1 MCKQIHFKEFLS
13 NIEPSSSTI
22 EEVSRIQNTLR
33 DFLKKNYENYIDSF
47 LSGSYAKK
55 TCIRP
60 TTKYPSKRDVDI
72 VVITNFNK
80 TDSPNDVLCQL
91 FKIFKKTRKYSD
103 VVLQDHS
110 IGITMNK
117 LKIDVVPVLV
127 DQKDDELFYIADS
140 NSDEWYKTD
149 PKGHIKWSTEFNSSN
164 KGLYKPLVKIFKWW
178 RQGKCPKTMKFPK
191 GITLEKIIADNIDII
206 ADNIDR
212 SSRTIED
219 VLVNTMLNIVES
231 YKDFIDRH
239 ELPVIRD
246 PSQKV
251 KSNNLLY
258 GYEFNDFSRFIEA
271 IEKDLS
277 VLYNDMDDFDEHGFS
292 NESWQTILGPEFP
305 SANT

>member
-47 LSGSYAKK
+47 LSGSYAKN

-60 TTKYPSKRDVDI
+60 TTKDPSKRDVDI

-91 FKIFKKTRKYSD
+91 FKIFKNTRRYSD

-110 IGITMNK
+110 IGITTSA

-127 DQKDDELFYIADS
+127 DQKYEELYYIADRQS
-140 NSDEWYKTD
+140 AKWYKTD
-149 PKGHIKWSTEFNSSN
+149 PKGHIKWSTKVNFRNN
-164 KGLYKPLVKIFKWW
+164 GLYKPLVKIFKWW

-191 GITLEKIIADNIDII
+191 GITLEKIIADNID
-206 ADNIDR
+206 R
-212 SSRTIED
+212 SSGTIER

-231 YKDFIDRH
+231 YEDYIDCH
-239 ELPVIRD
+239 LPVIRD
-246 PSQKV
+246 PSPKV
-251 KSNNLLY
+251 KSNNLLS
-258 GYEFNDFSRFIEA
+258 GYKINDFSRFVEA
-271 IEKDLS
+271 INKDLS
-277 VLYNDMDDFDEHGFS
+277 ILFNDMDDFDIRGFS
-292 NESWQTILGPEFP
+292 NKSWRTILGPEFP
-305 SANT
+305 RANT